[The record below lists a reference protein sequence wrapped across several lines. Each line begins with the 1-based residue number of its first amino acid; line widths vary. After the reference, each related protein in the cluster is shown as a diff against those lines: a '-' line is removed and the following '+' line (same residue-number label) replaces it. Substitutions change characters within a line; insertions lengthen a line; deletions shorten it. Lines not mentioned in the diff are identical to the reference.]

1 MITKEFEEIYRE
13 YYSPVYAF
21 LLRLTGGDALVSE
34 ELAQETFFQAF
45 LSIHRFR
52 GKCTFF
58 TWLCQ
63 IAKNSYFKYIR
74 KHKEYAADFSE
85 IESLLRQAPSAEA
98 IYEAHDTKEALYQA
112 ISNLRGKQKD
122 ILMLRVYF
130 DCSFRE
136 IGLLLNMKENTVK
149 VTYHRAK
156 ERLKKQ
162 LALSA
167 SDHEERTD
175 GRGNLTRT
183 K

>member
-1 MITKEFEEIYRE
+1 
-13 YYSPVYAF
+13 
-21 LLRLTGGDALVSE
+21 
-34 ELAQETFFQAF
+34 
-45 LSIHRFR
+45 
-52 GKCTFF
+52 
-58 TWLCQ
+58 
-63 IAKNSYFKYIR
+63 
-74 KHKEYAADFSE
+74 
-85 IESLLRQAPSAEA
+85 
-98 IYEAHDTKEALYQA
+98 
-112 ISNLRGKQKD
+112 
-122 ILMLRVYF
+122 MLRVYF